1 MKNIEENKVPTI
13 EEALKD
19 PAHARFHEV
28 LRYVQNKPSS
38 ELMPKKHEL
47 ILTDLVEMKAKKL
60 YTETPNLPMKKVI
73 TTIFESLTDDI
84 SAPLVLKLT
93 QKIIDVWENCSLM
106 IQKEKAVAA

>member
-19 PAHARFHEV
+19 STHARFHEV
-28 LRYVQNKPSS
+28 LRFVQNKPSS

-47 ILTDLVEMKAKKL
+47 ILTDLVEMKAQKL
-60 YTETPNLPMKKVI
+60 HTETPNLPMKKVI

-84 SAPLVLKLT
+84 PTPLVLKLT
-93 QKIIDVWENCSLM
+93 QKIIDVWENCSLT
-106 IQKEKAVAA
+106 IQNDEAVAA

>member
-1 MKNIEENKVPTI
+1 MKNKEENKVPTI

-38 ELMPKKHEL
+38 VLMPKKHEL
-47 ILTDLVEMKAKKL
+47 ILTDLVAIKAIKL
-60 YTETPNLPMKKVI
+60 YHETPNLPLKKVI
-73 TTIFESLTDDI
+73 TTVFDALTDDI
-84 SAPLVLKLT
+84 PAPLMLKLT
-93 QKIIDVWENCSLM
+93 KKIIDVWENCALT

>member
-13 EEALKD
+13 EEALND

-28 LRYVQNKPSS
+28 LRHVQNKPLS

-47 ILTDLVEMKAKKL
+47 VLTDLVEVKTKKL
-60 YTETPNLPMKKVI
+60 YHETPNLPMKKVV

-84 SAPLVLKLT
+84 PAPLMLKLT
-93 QKIIDVWENCSLM
+93 QKIIDVWGNCSLTN
-106 IQKEKAVAA
+106 QKEKAVAA